1 MGPTAVLEKIPKSV
15 EQYTAMIQA
24 NPLFPICVV
33 NEFNR
38 DPEHLYKPILKD
50 PEKVKPLLLLQK
62 QMREEME
69 RGLLKKVPLVYTAS
83 TLLSLIVFPMLARN
97 PLTSAFFEGD
107 PRKFEDFLQERK
119 AFITDVMVRLLT
131 PDETQTVKNE

>member
-1 MGPTAVLEKIPKSV
+1 
-15 EQYTAMIQA
+15 MIQA
-24 NPLFPICVV
+24 NPLFPIFVV

-38 DPEHLYKPILKD
+38 DPEHLYKTILKD

-107 PRKFEDFLQERK
+107 PRKFEDFLLERRT
-119 AFITDVMVRLLT
+119 FITDVMVRLLT
-131 PDETQTVKNE
+131 PDETQTLKK